1 MKKVLMIAQSIYD
14 FDPRIIRFTNSL
26 IEQNYKVEIICL
38 RYKHQSKFEI
48 VNGVKVHRIMKVF
61 SQNKISSYI
70 FYSLIFTFRA
80 FIKCTI
86 LTSGKNKPD
95 FIHVHNMPDYLVFTT
110 LIPKMRKVPVI
121 LDMHDLTVEL
131 FKEKW
136 STRKFDKVKFLLI
149 FVEKISCAY
158 VDQVITV
165 TKECVDILINRG
177 INPSKISLIMNS
189 ADENVFCYDGSESP
203 EEKKFHYKI
212 LYHGTIAKRFGLH
225 YFINAIPDI
234 VKSIPDIE
242 FHLYGTLNDHYA
254 VELQNLIENLN
265 LKKNV
270 IFKDPIPYS
279 EVNEMIKLYDLGVV
293 TYELTEYMNLA
304 LPTKACEYASSGLPF
319 IISELISVKTIFRKD
334 SVLYVDPEN
343 PQMISSTVIN
353 FFNNP
358 EVGYNL
364 SRNAHEDVSKISWNL
379 MKLRYLDLISEK
391 FSHTNN

>member
-1 MKKVLMIAQSIYD
+1 MKNVLMIAQSIYD
-14 FDPRIIRFTNSL
+14 FDPRIIRFTNAL
-26 IEQNYKVEIICL
+26 IEQNFQVEIICL
-38 RYKHQSKFEI
+38 RYKHQTKFEI

-80 FIKCTI
+80 LIKCTL

-110 LIPKMRKVPVI
+110 LIPKMRKIPVI

-136 STRKFDKVKFLLI
+136 SAKKFNKVKFLLT

-158 VDQVITV
+158 VDHVITV
-165 TKECVDILINRG
+165 TRECVDILVSRG
-177 INPSKISLIMNS
+177 LNPSKISLILNS
-189 ADENVFCYDGSESP
+189 ADENVFCNDSSELS
-203 EEKKFHYKI
+203 EDKKFHFKI

-225 YFINAIPDI
+225 YFINAMPDI
-234 VKSIPDIE
+234 MKSIPDIE
-242 FHLYGTLNDHYA
+242 FHIYGKLNDYYA

-279 EVNEMIKLYDLGVV
+279 EVNEMIKSYDLGVV

-319 IISELISVKTIFRKD
+319 IISKLISVQSIFRNE

-343 PQMISSTVIN
+343 EKMISDTVMEFYKNPIMGST
-353 FFNNP
+353 
-358 EVGYNL
+358 L
-364 SRNAHEDVSKISWNL
+364 AKNAVEDVSKISWSK
-379 MKLRYLDLISEK
+379 MKLKYLDLIQYK
-391 FSHTNN
+391 LNIPNN